1 LRFLVDENLGARLA
15 SHLQALGHDAVSVSE
30 RARGASDEQVLAL
43 AVKEQ
48 RILVTEDKDFGA
60 LVFRRG
66 MAHSGLLL
74 VRLRRSLPAQVRAA
88 VEQAIMAAGDRLQGR
103 FAVVREGALRLR

>member
-1 LRFLVDENLGARLA
+1 LRFLVDENLGASLA
-15 SHLQALGHDAVSVSE
+15 SHLKALGHDAVPVSE

-66 MAHSGLLL
+66 MPHAGLLL
-74 VRLRRSLPAQVRAA
+74 VRLRRSMPAQVRVAIEAA
-88 VEQAIMAAGDRLQGR
+88 ITAGGDRLQGR
-103 FAVVREGALRLR
+103 FAVVREGTLRLR